1 MKKNQKGF
9 TLIELLVVIAIIGIL
24 ASMLLPALA
33 RAKAKANRVKCVNNI
48 GNVYK
53 AGLAFAQDNGER
65 HAWQLTSSGVRN
77 HWDSRPN
84 QVRAAHKFGAPQEY
98 ARGGRTGWRVHYN
111 NGNNGWAW
119 KNGRQINRVSCHNR
133 VGDQYGRGNA
143 GAVYALKAMKAEL
156 VTPKILMSPT
166 DATRA
171 AGSEIAQENWS
182 RYDSSANRGN
192 WWGGTGELG
201 QGTSYLL
208 VRGADTQRPSSVYS
222 VTRNWSDTYWLQN
235 GKWCGSDSDAGNG
248 RTISGLTASQG
259 QVVTMDGGAKQATN
273 ADFQGGGT
281 LTKAS
286 QTATGGQATGRTEL
300 RLMRGTGL

>member
-65 HAWQLTSSGVRN
+65 LPFQLTSSGVRN

-84 QVRAAHKFGAPQEY
+84 RVRAAHRYGSQND
-98 ARGGRTGWRVHYN
+98 RTINEVSRHWRSNH
-111 NGNNGWAW
+111 A
-119 KNGRQINRVSCHNR
+119 
-133 VGDQYGRGNA
+133 A
-143 GAVYALKAMKAEL
+143 ATYALSAMKAEL

-171 AGSEIAQENWS
+171 AGSEVAQENWS
-182 RYDSSANRGN
+182 RYRSDSNPGN
-192 WWGGTGELG
+192 WWGGTGQLG
-201 QGTSYLL
+201 QGASYCLAL
-208 VRGADTQRPSSVYS
+208 GADTQRPASVYS
-222 VTRNWSDTYWLQN
+222 ITRNWSQTYLDSGN
-235 GKWCGSDSDAGNG
+235 GVWQGSDSHATAGNG
-248 RTISGLTASQG
+248 RTMAGLTASQG
-259 QVVTMDGGAKQATN
+259 QVVTMDGGAKQSTN
-273 ADFQGGGT
+273 ADFQSNGT
-281 LTKAS
+281 YSKAGR
-286 QTATGGQATGRTEL
+286 TATGGVATGRTS
-300 RLMRGTGL
+300 MYIVRGWGL

>member
-33 RAKAKANRVKCVNNI
+33 RAKSKANRVKCVNNI

-53 AGLAFAQDNGER
+53 AGLAFAQSNKER
-65 HAWQLTSSGVRN
+65 LPWQLTAAGVRK
-77 HWDSRPN
+77 HWQKNARAN
-84 QVRAAHKFGAPQEY
+84 QNWGEQQGGNYNRCKAHGRAFHAAG
-98 ARGGRTGWRVHYN
+98 V
-111 NGNNGWAW
+111 
-119 KNGRQINRVSCHNR
+119 
-133 VGDQYGRGNA
+133 YG
-143 GAVYALKAMKAEL
+143 LTSMKREL
-156 VTPKILMSPT
+156 VTPKIIHSPT

-171 AGSEIAQENWS
+171 AGSEIVQENWKVYNTGAGG
-182 RYDSSANRGN
+182 RWFGGN
-192 WWGGTGELG
+192 SPGSVTQLG
-201 QGTSYLL
+201 KGASYLL

-222 VTRNWSDTYWLQN
+222 VTRNWSDTYWLTN

-281 LTKAS
+281 ITKAS